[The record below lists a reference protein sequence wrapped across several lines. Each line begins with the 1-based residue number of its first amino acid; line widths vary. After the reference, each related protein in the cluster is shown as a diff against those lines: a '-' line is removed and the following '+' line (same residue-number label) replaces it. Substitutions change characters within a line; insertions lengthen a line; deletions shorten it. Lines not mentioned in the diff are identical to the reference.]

1 MEVQADGMIYYEFPE
16 IIARRRRDDDHPVRA
31 ELPVMQANLHP
42 QAARG
47 GVATTISPGA
57 WLSWR

>member
-1 MEVQADGMIYYEFPE
+1 MVEVPVMEANLHPQA
-16 IIARRRRDDDHPVRA
+16 ARGGAATTITRCVA

-47 GVATTISPGA
+47 GVATTISRGA